1 MSATYLAA
9 DVDPIIQDLTSQV
22 EAALLV
28 AKSATDK
35 LAAAEADRQIVLQKV
50 ANLRSSPALD
60 PVLVDSTLNHLTDLA
75 ILLPGGH
82 EKVASDLAADPNN
95 ALRFF
100 SRVLTLSA
108 NAPQPGEGVP
118 KSASAFN
125 PNPSANDSVE
135 DGWDLVLKHGA

>member
-50 ANLRSSPALD
+50 ASLKSSPVFD
-60 PVLVDSTLNHLTDLA
+60 PALVDKTLNHLTDLA

-82 EKVASDLAADPNN
+82 EKVAARLLADPND
-95 ALRFF
+95 ALRFL
-100 SRVLTLSA
+100 SDVLTLSA

-118 KSASAFN
+118 KSASVFN
-125 PNPSANDSVE
+125 NGSSQDEDP
-135 DGWDLVLKHGA
+135 DGWGLCIKHGA